1 MTQTGQ
7 HDWAP
12 QIERLQTWRAEL
24 LARTTQIDRE
34 LDRVLDRD
42 MEDQAIQT
50 EHRDVAEKLGA
61 VGLREIRAIDAA
73 LERIKAGEY
82 GICRVCGG
90 DISPERLLAVP
101 TTTECRDCAQSHAA
115 KARNMASRGH

>member
-7 HDWAP
+7 SDWAP
-12 QIERLQTWRAEL
+12 QIARLKTWREEL
-24 LARTTQIDRE
+24 LARTTEIDRE

-42 MEDQAIQT
+42 IEDQAIQT
-50 EHRDVAEKLGA
+50 EHREVSEKLGT

-73 LERIKAGEY
+73 LARIAEGEY
-82 GICRVCGG
+82 GICHICGD

-101 TTTECRDCAQSHAA
+101 TTTECRECAQGHAA
-115 KARNMASRGH
+115 NVASRAH